1 MLGLLLWLCQDP
13 FCTSHLSFP
22 LMCHAS
28 ERKKEIHKVFLL
40 GDSLNQ
46 KPLNFYERQE
56 LELGS

>member
-1 MLGLLLWLCQDP
+1 
-13 FCTSHLSFP
+13 
-22 LMCHAS
+22 MCHAS